1 MHCTKI
7 SGYTLP
13 PAIVVLTS
21 IATEFLKGLLS
32 TDITQKNGLDI
43 IEVSC
48 GPPWSKSTWSLYVR
62 QAYTDLHAEIDA
74 TAVDVIII
82 GTPGIGKSY
91 FALYELYLAVRD
103 NKMVVFYHQPTD
115 ATYVFD
121 PMEQKGF
128 LDDFNTHCLLEAP
141 VYLYDCGTKTRS
153 TYPRTKLARMTM
165 FSSPYRLNYVDA
177 LKSGAAKLCMPV
189 WSEVEVL
196 NYGKYQYGDDESAI
210 VEENLSKFGGIPRY
224 VFSEERQR
232 REWLKRLHLFC
243 KSCTIETL
251 DRLKRNM
258 LKGNMFN
265 DEDSHIIFHLDSADD
280 YESYTIVFASYYVE
294 GLVYTAIE
302 KAHKNGVVRFLNSAV
317 DPTFASL
324 QGHLF
329 EWKAHEV
336 LQEGGKFRT
345 RCLDPPESDKWVT
358 LASSSL
364 RMFNK
369 GSEIR
374 WNTGNVYWRPKAK
387 NFPSLDAYM
396 TPDISFQMTVSGTH
410 KIKAGGLKIIPH
422 NTIFKLY
429 FVVPERNFTG
439 FKKQTIDT
447 EDVAATIQQ
456 HALCLEL
463 KEY

>member
-32 TDITQKNGLDI
+32 NDITQRNGLNI

-62 QAYTDLHAEIDA
+62 QAYVDLHAKIEA
-74 TAVDVIII
+74 TAKDVVII
-82 GTPGIGKSY
+82 GNPGIGKSY
-91 FALYELYLAVRD
+91 FALYELYLAVKA
-103 NKMVVFYHQPTD
+103 NKMVVFYHQLTN

-121 PMEQKGF
+121 PMERKGF
-128 LDDFNTHCLLEAP
+128 QDDFNTPCLLEAP
-141 VYLYDCGTKTRS
+141 VYLYDCGTKTPS
-153 TYPRTKLARMTM
+153 TYPRTKSARMTM
-165 FSSPYRLNYVDA
+165 FSSPYRLNYIDA
-177 LKSGAAKLCMPV
+177 LKTGALKLCMPV

-196 NYGKYQYGDDESAI
+196 NYGKYQYGDDELA
-210 VEENLSKFGGIPRY
+210 ENLSKFGGIPRY
-224 VFSEERQR
+224 VFSEEHQKM
-232 REWLKRLHLFC
+232 EWLERLHLLC

-251 DRLKRNM
+251 DRLK
-258 LKGNMFN
+258 GNRLD
-265 DEDSHIIFHLDSADD
+265 DEDSHMIFHLDSADD
-280 YESYTIVFASYYVE
+280 YKSYTIVFASYYVE

-302 KAHKNGVVRFLNSAV
+302 EARKNGVVRFLNSAV
-317 DPTFASL
+317 APMFASL

-336 LQEGGKFRT
+336 LQEGGVFRT
-345 RCLDPPESDKWVT
+345 RCLDPPESEKRVT
-358 LASSSL
+358 LATTSL
-364 RMFNK
+364 EMFNK
-369 GSEIR
+369 DTDIDWNAGSL
-374 WNTGNVYWRPKAK
+374 YWRPKAR
-387 NFPSLDAYM
+387 NYPSLDAYM
-396 TPDISFQMTVSGTH
+396 TPDIGFQMTVSGTH
-410 KIKAGGLKIIPH
+410 KIKAGGLKIIPA
-422 NTIFKLY
+422 NTNFKLY
-429 FVVPERNFTG
+429 FVVPKRNFTC

-447 EDVAATIQQ
+447 EGVAATIQQ